1 MRVSP
6 SLLLTALVLVACQP
20 KADDGTPAAE
30 PAAARSA
37 APTSAPA
44 PASPPA
50 APAPVPAEFT
60 GDLDARG
67 TEPFW
72 SLTIRHRSIVFE
84 RPDATKLSLPN
95 DGPQAEGDAMVWAE
109 GKLVA
114 TLRKEPCS
122 DGMSDKAYP
131 LSAEVNVAGQI
142 YKGCAGPAAE

>member
-20 KADDGTPAAE
+20 KTDDGTPAAE
-30 PAAARSA
+30 PAAA
-37 APTSAPA
+37 PAPA
-44 PASPPA
+44 PAAAPAPPPA